1 MGDFA
6 HHWIALDRAFSRVLP
21 PAQAAHARQR
31 LAHRAEAVSDIYVP
45 RLVRLLREPADR
57 SNLTREVRELEDVHR
72 ALTAALAA
80 AREGEDVDP
89 TDETGA
95 SFESL

>member
-1 MGDFA
+1 VGDFVR
-6 HHWIALDRAFSRVLP
+6 HWIALDRTFSRVLA

-45 RLVRLLREPADR
+45 RLVRLLRQPGDR
-57 SNLTREVRELEDVHR
+57 SNLTREVRELEDAHR

-80 AREGEDVDP
+80 ARDGVDED
-89 TDETGA
+89 
-95 SFESL
+95 LIR